1 VTVIQRF
8 GGGLN
13 LNIHFHALLFDGVF
27 LAEGPMVLLP
37 PMVYIRPTGSRME
50 PKTRRSAL
58 FLTGALVG
66 VAYYVGALVGF
77 ALKFPSHSPS
87 ALWPPNSILLAALL
101 LLPTRQWWVVLLGAF
116 PAHLLV
122 QLPSGVPVVMSL
134 AFFLSNSCEALLGAF
149 LIRRWIDGPLRFDS
163 LKSAGV
169 FVLAAVVVAPFLS
182 SFLDAGF
189 VTLIGWQKESYWQVW
204 RARLPSNALAALA
217 IPPVIVLW
225 ANDGPAWLRRV
236 STRQRVEA
244 LIMIG
249 GLLAVS
255 ALVFAWEYSRRDAT
269 PALLF
274 LPLPFLLW
282 AALRF
287 GPPATSA
294 SLLILIFVSIWGAAK
309 GLGPFAALAPM
320 QSVLSLQMFLLAI
333 SVPLIFLAAV
343 IEERRKKEE
352 SLRESEE
359 RFRTM
364 ADTAPVLIW
373 TTDADKLCTYVS
385 QTWLDLTGRIFEEEL
400 GNGWADDIH
409 PSDRDVRL
417 EAYAHCFDQR
427 SPFTLEYRVRR
438 HDGEYR
444 WLLDKGTPRFAS
456 DGTFL
461 GYIGSATDITERKR
475 AEERLRV
482 QHTVAQILAEAAT
495 IEEATPRILR
505 AMGEC
510 LGWDVGAL
518 WRVDREAE
526 ALRCVELWHKASIEV
541 PEFERVSRE
550 FTFVPG
556 LGLPGRVWSS
566 LEPEYI
572 PDVVPDGNF
581 PRGPIAEREGLHAA
595 FGFPILLGG
604 EVLGVIEFFSREIRQ
619 PDQELLNML
628 ATIGSQ
634 IGQFIERKRAEAEL
648 RESEQNYR
656 MLFESIDEGF
666 CTIEVLF
673 DQNEKPVDYRFLQI
687 SPSFER
693 QTGIK
698 NAAGRRMREIAPQH
712 EEHWFEIYGR
722 IALTGEPMRFENEA
736 KQLGRWYDVYAF
748 RVEDPKRRRVGILFN
763 DITERKRAEAEA
775 RDSERRYR
783 EVQAELAHAS
793 RVATMGQLMASIAH
807 EVRQPIA
814 AVVTNAQAGLNWL
827 GAQPPDLEEV
837 RQTLGCIVRDGM
849 RAGDVIGRIRALVEK
864 APPRKEDLEINEAVL
879 EVIALTRAEVLKSGV
894 SVRTQLAK
902 GLPVVRA
909 DRVQLQQVILN
920 LIINAVEAMSG
931 VGEGARELL
940 ISTGRD
946 ASNGVLI
953 SLRDSGPGLDPKSLD
968 RLFEAFYTTKA
979 QGMGLGLAI
988 SRSIIEAHGGR
999 LRASANVPRGAVFQF
1014 TVPASPDTGA

>member
-1 VTVIQRF
+1 MRRAVEV
-8 GGGLN
+8 
-13 LNIHFHALLFDGVF
+13 
-27 LAEGPMVLLP
+27 
-37 PMVYIRPTGSRME
+37 GS
-50 PKTRRSAL
+50 KAS
-58 FLTGALVG
+58 LVG

-87 ALWPPNSILLAALL
+87 ALWPPNAILLAALL

-149 LIRRWIDGPLRFDS
+149 LIRRSIDGPLRFDS

-189 VTLIGWQKESYWQVW
+189 VTLIGWKDDNYWRVW

-217 IPPVIVLW
+217 IVPVIVLW
-225 ANDGPAWLRRV
+225 ANEGAAWLRRV
-236 STRQRVEA
+236 STRQRAEG
-244 LIMIG
+244 LIMVG
-249 GLLAVS
+249 GLVAVS
-255 ALVFAWEYSRRDAT
+255 ALVFAWGDSRRDAA

-282 AALRF
+282 AAVRF

-309 GLGPFAALAPM
+309 GLGPFAALSPM
-320 QSVLSLQMFLLAI
+320 QNVLSLQMFLLAI

-409 PSDRDVRL
+409 PSDRDARL

-475 AEERLRV
+475 AEERLV
-482 QHTVAQILAEAAT
+482 MQHTVTQILAEAAT
-495 IEEATPRILR
+495 IEEATPKILR
-505 AMGEC
+505 AIGES
-510 LGWDVGAL
+510 LGWDIGAL

-541 PEFERVSRE
+541 PEFERASRE

-566 LEPEYI
+566 REPTYI
-572 PDVVPDGNF
+572 PDVVPDENF

-604 EVLGVIEFFSREIRQ
+604 QVLGVIEFFSREIRQ
-619 PDQELLNML
+619 PDQELLNTL

-634 IGQFIERKRAEAEL
+634 IGQFIERKRAEQA
-648 RESEQNYR
+648 
-656 MLFESIDEGF
+656 
-666 CTIEVLF
+666 VL
-673 DQNEKPVDYRFLQI
+673 
-687 SPSFER
+687 S
-693 QTGIK
+693 
-698 NAAGRRMREIAPQH
+698 A
-712 EEHWFEIYGR
+712 
-722 IALTGEPMRFENEA
+722 
-736 KQLGRWYDVYAF
+736 
-748 RVEDPKRRRVGILFN
+748 
-763 DITERKRAEAEA
+763 
-775 RDSERRYR
+775 
-783 EVQAELAHAS
+783 QAELAHVT
-793 RVATMGQLMASIAH
+793 RVATVGELTASIAH
-807 EVRQPIA
+807 EVNQPLA
-814 AVVTNAQAGLNWL
+814 AIVNNANACLNWL
-827 GAQPPDLEEV
+827 RGNNMEEARTSV
-837 RQTLGCIVRDGM
+837 ELIRADGH
-849 RAGDVIGRIRALVEK
+849 RAGEIIGRIRALVKK
-864 APPRKEDLEINEAVL
+864 APPQKDWLDINQTIREVVALAHSEVERNRVALE
-879 EVIALTRAEVLKSGV
+879 
-894 SVRTQLAK
+894 TQLSDAVQ
-902 GLPVVRA
+902 PFIFA
-909 DRVQLQQVILN
+909 DRIQLQQVILN
-920 LIINAVEAMSG
+920 LIINAVEAMSEMSDG
-931 VGEGARELL
+931 RRQLL
-940 ISTGRD
+940 IRTDTDESESI
-946 ASNGVLI
+946 AVAVQ
-953 SLRDSGPGLDPKSLD
+953 DSGPGVKPEDLH
-968 RLFEAFYTTKA
+968 RLFTPFYTTKP
-979 QGMGLGLAI
+979 QGMGMGLAI
-988 SRSIIEAHGGR
+988 SRSIIEAHGGK
-999 LRASANVPRGAVFQF
+999 LRVMANEARGATFQF
-1014 TVPASPDTGA
+1014 TLPTGHGRTAAVE

>member
-1 VTVIQRF
+1 
-8 GGGLN
+8 LN
-13 LNIHFHALLFDGVF
+13 LNIHFHTLLIDRVF
-27 LAEGPMVLLP
+27 LADGPMVLMP

-50 PKTRRSAL
+50 PKTRSSAL
-58 FLTGALVG
+58 FLAGALVG

-87 ALWPPNSILLAALL
+87 ALWPPNSILLAALI
-101 LLPTRQWWVVLLGAF
+101 LLPTRQWWVALLGAF

-122 QLPSGVPVVMSL
+122 QLPSAVPVVMSL

-149 LIRRWIDGPLRFDS
+149 LIRRSIDGPLRFDS
-163 LKSAGV
+163 LKSAAV

-189 VTLIGWQKESYWQVW
+189 VTLTGWQKESYWQVW

-225 ANDGPAWLRRV
+225 ANDGPAWLRRA
-236 STRQRVEA
+236 STRQRAEA

-255 ALVFAWEYSRRDAT
+255 ALVFAWEYSQRDAT
-269 PALLF
+269 PALLL

-309 GLGPFAALAPM
+309 GRGPFAALLPM

-333 SVPLIFLAAV
+333 AVPLIFLAAA

-364 ADTAPVLIW
+364 ADVAPVLIW

-385 QTWLDLTGRIFEEEL
+385 QTWLDFTGKIFEQEL
-400 GNGWADDIH
+400 GNGWAGDIH
-409 PSDRDVRL
+409 PSDREARL
-417 EAYAHCFDQR
+417 AAYAHCFDQR
-427 SPFTLEYRVRR
+427 SPFTLEYRLRR

-518 WRVDREAE
+518 WRVDREAGT
-526 ALRCVELWHKASIEV
+526 LRCVELWHKASIKV
-541 PEFERVSRE
+541 PEFERASRE

-566 LEPEYI
+566 REPEYI
-572 PDVVPDGNF
+572 ADVVPDPNF
-581 PRGPIAEREGLHAA
+581 PRAPIAEREGLHAA
-595 FGFPILLGG
+595 FGFPLLLGG
-604 EVLGVIEFFSREIRQ
+604 EVLGVVEFFSREIGQ

-628 ATIGSQ
+628 ATVGSQ
-634 IGQFIERKRAEAEL
+634 IGQFIERQRAETEL

-673 DQNEKPVDYRFLQI
+673 DQNEKPLDYRFLQI

-698 NAAGRRMREIAPQH
+698 NAAGRRMREIAPRH
-712 EEHWFEIYGR
+712 EEHWFETYGR

-748 RVEDPKRRRVGILFN
+748 RVEDPRRRRVGILFN

-837 RQTLGCIVRDGM
+837 RQTLGCINRDGM
-849 RAGDVIGRIRALVEK
+849 RAGDVIGRIRALIKK
-864 APPRKEDLEINEAVL
+864 APSRKEELEINEAVL
-879 EVIALTRAEVLKSGV
+879 EVIALTRAEVSKSGV
-894 SVRTQLAK
+894 SVRTQLAE
-902 GLPVVRA
+902 GLPVIRA

-920 LIINAVEAMSG
+920 LIVNAVEAMSG

-940 ISTGRD
+940 INTGRD
-946 ASNGVLI
+946 SSNGVLI
-953 SLRDSGPGLDPKSLD
+953 SLRDSGPGLDPKGLD

-999 LRASANVPRGAVFQF
+999 LWASANVPRGAVFQF
-1014 TVPASPDTGA
+1014 TVPASPDTGSR

>member
-1 VTVIQRF
+1 MKELATHTAISGNAMEQVS
-8 GGGLN
+8 GYGEGL
-13 LNIHFHALLFDGVF
+13 
-27 LAEGPMVLLP
+27 
-37 PMVYIRPTGSRME
+37 GSR
-50 PKTRRSAL
+50 
-58 FLTGALVG
+58 F
-66 VAYYVGALVGF
+66 
-77 ALKFPSHSPS
+77 
-87 ALWPPNSILLAALL
+87 
-101 LLPTRQWWVVLLGAF
+101 Q
-116 PAHLLV
+116 
-122 QLPSGVPVVMSL
+122 
-134 AFFLSNSCEALLGAF
+134 
-149 LIRRWIDGPLRFDS
+149 
-163 LKSAGV
+163 
-169 FVLAAVVVAPFLS
+169 
-182 SFLDAGF
+182 
-189 VTLIGWQKESYWQVW
+189 
-204 RARLPSNALAALA
+204 
-217 IPPVIVLW
+217 
-225 ANDGPAWLRRV
+225 
-236 STRQRVEA
+236 
-244 LIMIG
+244 
-249 GLLAVS
+249 
-255 ALVFAWEYSRRDAT
+255 
-269 PALLF
+269 
-274 LPLPFLLW
+274 
-282 AALRF
+282 
-287 GPPATSA
+287 
-294 SLLILIFVSIWGAAK
+294 
-309 GLGPFAALAPM
+309 
-320 QSVLSLQMFLLAI
+320 
-333 SVPLIFLAAV
+333 
-343 IEERRKKEE
+343 ERRKKEE

-364 ADTAPVLIW
+364 ADTALIW
-373 TTDADKLCTYVS
+373 TTDADKLRTYVS
-385 QTWLDLTGRIFEEEL
+385 QTWLDLTGKIFEEEL

-417 EAYAHCFDQR
+417 DAYAHCFDQR

-475 AEERLRV
+475 VEERFRV

-526 ALRCVELWHKASIEV
+526 ALRCVELWHEASIEV

-634 IGQFIERKRAEAEL
+634 IGQFIERKRAETEL

-698 NAAGRRMREIAPQH
+698 NAAGSRMREIAPQH

-736 KQLGRWYDVYAF
+736 KQLGRRYDVYAF
-748 RVEDPKRRRVGILFN
+748 RVVDPKPRRVGILFN

-793 RVATMGQLMASIAH
+793 RVATMGQLMASITH
-807 EVRQPIA
+807 EVNQPIA
-814 AVVTNAQAGLNWL
+814 AAVTNAQAALRWMS
-827 GAQPPDLEEV
+827 AEPPDFGELSEALAGIIKE
-837 RQTLGCIVRDGM
+837 GN
-849 RAGDVIGRIRALVEK
+849 RASEVIGRIRALIKK
-864 APPRKEDLEINEAVL
+864 APPRKDAVSINDTIL
-879 EVIALTRAEVLKSGV
+879 EVVALTRTEAANNGVL
-894 SVRTQLAK
+894 VRTQLAE
-902 GLPVVRA
+902 GLPPVQG

-920 LIINAVEAMSG
+920 LILNAIEAMSG
-931 VGEGARELL
+931 VGEGARQLF
-940 ISTGRD
+940 ISTGNE
-946 ASNGVLI
+946 SEGVLVEVQ
-953 SLRDSGPGLDPKSLD
+953 DTGPGLTPATLD
-968 RLFEAFYTTKA
+968 LLFNAFYTTKPD
-979 QGMGLGLAI
+979 GLGLGLSI
-988 SRSIIEAHGGR
+988 CRSIIEAHNGR
-999 LRASANVPRGAVFQF
+999 LWASPNVPRGATFHF
-1014 TVPASPDTGA
+1014 IAPAHPGGSS